1 MKKPYQKTALV
12 WHMMYMEA
20 DRRLYILQG
29 LHAFVPSSLYCMMR
43 TYLPRHSPFTIMTV
57 EGAVTVATHCHTR
70 WSENRGH

>member
-57 EGAVTVATHCHTR
+57 EGAGDSGNTLPYSMER
-70 WSENRGH
+70 NRGH